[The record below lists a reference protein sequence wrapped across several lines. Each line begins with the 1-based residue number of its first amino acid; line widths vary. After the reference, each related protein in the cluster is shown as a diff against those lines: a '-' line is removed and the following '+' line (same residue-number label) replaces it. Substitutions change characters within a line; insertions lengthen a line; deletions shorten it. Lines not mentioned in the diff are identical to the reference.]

1 MEIVNQETEAI
12 IELKLKVLINDKSGV
27 VCGHKIYLNRIKDI
41 EGRCSL

>member
-1 MEIVNQETEAI
+1 MQS
-12 IELKLKVLINDKSGV
+12 INNKSGV